1 MMKRKN
7 LGLLIS
13 VAAFVIFFALPS
25 SGKTATDF
33 PKNPINIICT
43 YAPGASYDMSIRV
56 LANGATKALGQPVM
70 VENLAGGGGFV
81 ANAKVYNAAPD
92 GYTLIL
98 NSSSTLCLAP
108 HLRKAPFDPWKLT
121 PIMSYGI
128 YPILFAVKADSPW
141 NTFKDFIEEVRKRP
155 GEIKLAASG
164 PIDAMDNLPMLILKR
179 QEKLNFDFVPYE
191 GGAPAAAAVLGG
203 HVPGMAG
210 GGGTIV
216 HIKSGALRGLVAF
229 TSKRISGLPDI
240 PTAKEL
246 GYDITAESRYA
257 IYGPPGVPKDIVT
270 KLSETFKKAMETE
283 EFKKVAETFKF
294 TISFSDAND
303 LDKYHR
309 DLSAKIRAV
318 LVEIGK
324 IKE

>member
-7 LGLLIS
+7 FGLLIS
-13 VAAFVIFFALPS
+13 VAAFVIFFVLPS
-25 SGKTATDF
+25 TGKTSTDF
-33 PKNPINIICT
+33 PKKPITIICT

-56 LANGATKALGQPVM
+56 LANEATKALGQPVI

-81 ANAKVYNAAPD
+81 ANAKAYNAEPD

-98 NSSSTLCLAP
+98 NASSTLCVAP

-128 YPILFAVKADSPW
+128 YPILFAVKADSPLK
-141 NTFKDFIEEVRKRP
+141 TFSDFIEEVQKRP
-155 GEIKLAASG
+155 GEIKLSSSG

-179 QEKLNFDFVPYE
+179 QKNLNFDFVPYQ
-191 GGAPAAAAVLGG
+191 GGAPAAAALLGG
-203 HVPGMAG
+203 HVTGMAG

-229 TSKRISGLPDI
+229 TSKRINGLPDI

-246 GYDITAESRYA
+246 GYDITTESRYA
-257 IYGPPGVPKDIVT
+257 IYGPPGMPKDIVV
-270 KLSETFKKAMETE
+270 KLSETFKKAMESE
-283 EFKKVAETFKF
+283 EFKKIAETFKF
-294 TISFSDAND
+294 TIYFNDAD
-303 LDKYHR
+303 QLDKYHR
-309 DLSAKIRAV
+309 DLSAKVRTI

>member
-1 MMKRKN
+1 MKRKRVVV
-7 LGLLIS
+7 S
-13 VAAFVIFFALPS
+13 FFAVLIGCFLALPYT
-25 SGKTATDF
+25 GGATTDF
-33 PKNPINIICT
+33 PKKPITIICT

-56 LANGATKALGQPVM
+56 IANSATKAFGQPVI

-81 ANAKVYNAAPD
+81 ANAKAYNTAPD

-98 NSSSTLCLAP
+98 NASSTLCLAP

-128 YPILFAVKADSPW
+128 YPVLFAVKADSPW
-141 NTFKDFIEEVRKRP
+141 KTFKDFVEDVRKRP
-155 GEIKLAASG
+155 GEIKLASSG
-164 PIDAMDNLPMLILKR
+164 PIDAMDNLPMLILKS
-179 QEKLNFDFVPYE
+179 QQKLSYDFVPYE
-191 GGAPAAAAVLGG
+191 GGAPASAAVLGG

-216 HIKSGALRGLVAF
+216 HIKSGGLRGLVAF
-229 TSKRISGLPDI
+229 TSQRISGLPDI

-246 GYDITAESRYA
+246 GYDITTESRYA
-257 IYGPPGVPKDIVT
+257 IYGPPGMQKEIVA
-270 KLSETFKKAMETE
+270 KLAETFKKAMESE
-283 EFKKVAETFKF
+283 EFKKVADTFKF
-294 TISFSDAND
+294 TIAYSGPEE

-309 DLSAKIRAV
+309 DLSAKIRNI

-324 IKE
+324 VKD

>member
-1 MMKRKN
+1 MKRNN
-7 LGLLIS
+7 LRLLIP
-13 VAAFVIFFALPS
+13 VVVFVIFFALPS
-25 SGKTATDF
+25 IGKTATTY
-33 PKNPINIICT
+33 PKNPITIICT
-43 YAPGASYDMSIRV
+43 YAPGASYDMSIRGIS
-56 LANGATKALGQPVM
+56 NEATKILGQPVI
-70 VENLAGGGGFV
+70 VENLAGGGGYV

-128 YPILFAVKADSPW
+128 YPIMFTVKADSPW
-141 NTFKDFIEEVRKRP
+141 KTFKDFINDVKKRP

-164 PIDAMDNLPMLILKR
+164 PIDAMDNLPMLILKN

-203 HVPGMAG
+203 HVSGMAG
-210 GGGTIV
+210 GGGSIV
-216 HIKSGALRGLVAF
+216 HVKSGAMRGLVAF
-229 TSKRISGLPDI
+229 TSQRISGLPDV

-246 GYDITAESRYA
+246 GYDIAATSRYA
-257 IYGPPGVPKDIVT
+257 IYGPPGLPKDIVM

-283 EFKKVAETFKF
+283 EFKKIAETFKF
-294 TISFSDAND
+294 TISYSNADE

-309 DLSAKIRAV
+309 DLSTKIRAV

-324 IKE
+324 VKE